1 MAYQWPSDTPFTTVT
16 LDVEDPSCPSCAKRM
31 HICDHRTH
39 KVHSFRGP
47 LRLVNRLVRCPDPQ
61 GPAHHRTFSSQ
72 AEGMITMP
80 WWVMD
85 WEVFAWIGHRRFARH
100 WWVPQLRAELA
111 DSHHIALSEDAIEK
125 AIGRYQTMLAA
136 RERDPRV
143 LAEHYS
149 DVLDLVL
156 SIDGIQPEKGHETLY
171 VVRELRR
178 RRVWFAE
185 SLISS
190 SEAEVRRLLVQA
202 REWAEQLHRPV
213 RLWISDKQE
222 AFVTGVAAV
231 FPGVVHRYCDNHFLR
246 DLAQPV
252 LERDAHAKVQMR
264 RKVRG
269 LRAILRDLLQYQAPH
284 PQDASPHAAIPDRSV
299 TSPPA
304 PPAPLQRPPTAPCGT
319 GAHNPPGPAPSTP
332 EQQAQQI
339 VLDYCTAVRGI
350 LNSDQGGPLHPPGLR
365 MADSLQQVRDSLQRN
380 REAKKGALQTNPYND
395 SWAVSIAGCPKS
407 RLPKPKSASISGTS
421 TG

>member
-1 MAYQWPSDTPFTTVT
+1 MSYQWPNDTSFTAVR
-16 LDVEDPSCPSCAKRM
+16 LDVEDPFCPRCSTRM

-39 KVHSFRGP
+39 KIQSFRGP
-47 LRLVNRLVRCPDPQ
+47 LHLINRLVRCPDPQ
-61 GPAHHRTFSSQ
+61 CPEHHRTFSSQ
-72 AEGMITMP
+72 AEGRITMP

-100 WWVPQLRAELA
+100 WWVPQIRTELR

-125 AIGRYQTMLAA
+125 AIGRYQTMVAA
-136 RERDPRV
+136 RQRDARV
-143 LAEHYS
+143 LAQDYR
-149 DVLDLVL
+149 DVLDVVL
-156 SIDGIQPEKGHETLY
+156 AIDGIQPEKGHETLY

-222 AFVTGVAAV
+222 AFVTGIAAE

-246 DLAQPV
+246 DLARPV
-252 LERDAHAKVQMR
+252 LERDSHAKVQMR

-269 LRAILRDLLQYQAPH
+269 LRAIEHDILQPQPQPPEDDSHTPTVPAPGM
-284 PQDASPHAAIPDRSV
+284 I
-299 TSPPA
+299 SPPEPAVA
-304 PPAPLQRPPTAPCGT
+304 PTPPPRVPTDAGVNHAPEPAPAAPV
-319 GAHNPPGPAPSTP
+319 P
-332 EQQAQQI
+332 QAQQV

-365 MADSLQQVRDSLQRN
+365 MADSLQQVRDSLHRN
-380 REAKKGALQTNPYND
+380 REEKKGAPQ
-395 SWAVSIAGCPKS
+395 I
-407 RLPKPKSASISGTS
+407 KPSNGSAAASIVA
-421 TG
+421 